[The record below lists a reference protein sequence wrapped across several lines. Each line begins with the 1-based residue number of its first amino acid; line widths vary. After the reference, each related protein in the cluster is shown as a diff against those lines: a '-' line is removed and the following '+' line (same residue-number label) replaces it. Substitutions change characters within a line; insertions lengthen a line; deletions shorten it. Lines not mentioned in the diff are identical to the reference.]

1 MGAFGNAAGEID
13 TLVLGCTHYPF
24 ASHELQ
30 SLAGRAVR
38 LIEPG
43 APVAKRVQQVLLE
56 KGLTG
61 QADAGQLQ
69 LLATGETRNL
79 QEAVWH
85 WLSRRQPVLNV

>member
-1 MGAFGNAAGEID
+1 
-13 TLVLGCTHYPF
+13 
-24 ASHELQ
+24 
-30 SLAGRAVR
+30 
-38 LIEPG
+38 
-43 APVAKRVQQVLLE
+43 VQQVLRE

>member
-1 MGAFGNAAGEID
+1 
-13 TLVLGCTHYPF
+13 LVLGCTHYPF
-24 ASHELQ
+24 ASRELQ

-56 KGLTG
+56 KGLMCQT
-61 QADAGQLQ
+61 DAGELQ

-79 QEAVWH
+79 QEAVRH
-85 WLSRRQPVLNV
+85 WLGLSQPVLKV

>member
-1 MGAFGNAAGEID
+1 M
-13 TLVLGCTHYPF
+13 
-24 ASHELQ
+24 
-30 SLAGRAVR
+30 R

-85 WLSRRQPVLNV
+85 WLGRRQPVLNV